1 MRRMPDFIPGVDI
14 EDIDRFSKLD
24 RVKNSLFLNK
34 IFTKKEID
42 YCFSKAKAAPHL
54 AVRYAGKEAT
64 VKALSSITQQVI
76 NYKDI
81 EILNNNIG
89 TPIVKIKDKK
99 FENPQVSISLSHC
112 QDKAIAFVLVTKRK
126 S

>member
-54 AVRYAGKEAT
+54 AVRYAGKEAA

-99 FENPQVSISLSHC
+99 FKNLQVNISLSHC
-112 QDKAIAFVLVTKRK
+112 QDKAIAFALVTKRK